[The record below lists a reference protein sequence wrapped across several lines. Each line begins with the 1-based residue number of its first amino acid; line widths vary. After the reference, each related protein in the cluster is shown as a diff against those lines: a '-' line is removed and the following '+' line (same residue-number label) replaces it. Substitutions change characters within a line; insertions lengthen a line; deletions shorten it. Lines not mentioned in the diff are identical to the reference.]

1 MHAGPE
7 GPRAGIR
14 YAIRVRN
21 PTLYLVALIL
31 SSPAAFA
38 WDAPGHRAITRIGIE
53 RFEEKIADSGA
64 TWIGE
69 EDWSIQIADLAT
81 MPDRWRNIKNPF
93 LAHLNNPDHYLD
105 VEDLTD
111 LGLSLQTIQP
121 LRHEFA
127 AQLRLARDSH
137 PSAGRQSNPK
147 FDTAKTDA
155 YPGFLAQA
163 ICENYAKLQSNFK
176 TLRCLEKIND
186 PARRNQVQAVRM
198 AIAMSM
204 GSLAHFVG
212 DCAQPLH
219 TTRHHHGW
227 IGDNPNGY
235 STRKEIH
242 GQIDADTL
250 RVHSLGEAAIRA
262 RLKSN
267 PPATNTPDPTNP
279 WGATISQIE
288 RSHAQVEP
296 LYILEKSGDLW
307 KAPGAEFIAERLAD
321 ASDFLGALYIAAWE
335 SSAPGDED
343 VAIFVK
349 YDGFAPQQ
357 PEAPGGAPAR

>member
-1 MHAGPE
+1 M
-7 GPRAGIR
+7 RK
-14 YAIRVRN
+14 
-21 PTLYLVALIL
+21 PTLFVVATLL
-31 SSPAAFA
+31 AAPAAFA
-38 WDAPGHRAITRIGIE
+38 WDAPGHRAITRVGIE
-53 RFEEKIADSGA
+53 RFQDKITDSGA
-64 TWIGE
+64 AWIGE
-69 EDWSIQIADLAT
+69 ADWSIQIADLAT

-111 LGLSLQTIQP
+111 LGLTLQTIEP

-127 AQLRLARDSH
+127 AQLRRARESH
-137 PSAGRQSNPK
+137 PGAGRQPNPK

-198 AIAMSM
+198 AIATSL

-227 IGDNPNGY
+227 VGDNPNDY
-235 STRKEIH
+235 TTKREIH
-242 GQIDADTL
+242 AQIDADTL
-250 RVHSLGEAAIRA
+250 RTHGLSEAAIRA
-262 RLKSN
+262 RLVAH

-279 WGATISQIE
+279 WNATISQIE

-296 LYILEKSGDLW
+296 LYKLEKSGDLW
-307 KAPGAEFIAERLAD
+307 KAPGAEFITERLAD
-321 ASDFLGALYIAAWE
+321 ASDFLGALCIAAWE
-335 SSAPGDED
+335 SSAPTDDD

-349 YDGFAPQQ
+349 YDGFTPPQ
-357 PEAPGGAPAR
+357 PPAPGVSPSR